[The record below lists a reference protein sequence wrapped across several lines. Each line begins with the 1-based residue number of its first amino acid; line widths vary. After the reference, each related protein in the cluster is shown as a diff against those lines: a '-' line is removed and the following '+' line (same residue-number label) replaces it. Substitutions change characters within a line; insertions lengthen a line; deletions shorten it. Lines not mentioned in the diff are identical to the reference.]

1 MKSNRR
7 TESEP
12 TIVAPGFILLAAVTI
27 IGQLPSN
34 AGARDLSSHTANPRQ
49 SHTGVKTQQGTSQL
63 DADAKRDLGGIPQP
77 PKRNGGIDMQQ
88 GRILRDKDRNDG
100 DRGANNRA
108 IVCRT
113 NCRK

>member
-1 MKSNRR
+1 MESNRR

-12 TIVAPGFILLAAVTI
+12 TIGAPSFILLTALMI
-27 IGQLPSN
+27 IGQLPSD
-34 AGARDLSSHTANPRQ
+34 AGARDLSSHTANPSQ
-49 SHTGVKTQQGTSQL
+49 SYIGVKTQQGTAQL
-63 DADAKRDLGGIPQP
+63 DTDAKRDLGRSLQP

-88 GRILRDKDRNDG
+88 GKNLRNKDWS

-108 IVCRT
+108 IFCEP